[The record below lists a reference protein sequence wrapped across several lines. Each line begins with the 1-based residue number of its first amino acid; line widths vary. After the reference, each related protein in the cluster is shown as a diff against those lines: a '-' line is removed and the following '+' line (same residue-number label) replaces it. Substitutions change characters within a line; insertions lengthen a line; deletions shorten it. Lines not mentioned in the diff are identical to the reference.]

1 VVLAKQ
7 FHDTG
12 KRRTCPHHDCK
23 ITQQQPEEEDSQS
36 RRCIRRLFLKDGA
49 RAISDCYDSSW
60 LKKEIAMPTRKIEF
74 IGPHIKIHSVTSK
87 GLIVIEGE
95 QNWSG
100 GRLNRMFGTHS
111 KSSTG

>member
-1 VVLAKQ
+1 
-7 FHDTG
+7 
-12 KRRTCPHHDCK
+12 
-23 ITQQQPEEEDSQS
+23 
-36 RRCIRRLFLKDGA
+36 
-49 RAISDCYDSSW
+49 
-60 LKKEIAMPTRKIEF
+60 MPTRKIEF